1 MTLLLCLINH
11 YFRLLNLFI
20 FHSDLPDIEDSSTSV
35 VLLAVR
41 KSSPEQRPSSPEEQS
56 PVTSERHRRLLSQI
70 NERFRKTLSLDSQRS
85 VSVQSQTR
93 PKSMVQTPFV
103 AQNNVKTNKD
113 KGEEL
118 IKEKS
123 PKKKRFRP
131 KSFFSLETFLDS
143 RRSEASSAD
152 DYSSSKYC
160 KFYLDSADSS
170 PVFKGRATPD
180 LLDTPG
186 ISSGESRCKK
196 RLDKLENHYNK
207 IQKLKGAGLQQ
218 NERDYE
224 PNGFQDTVYSEPF
237 YTSQTTLVLGAKP
250 DSIDTIDQ
258 LYDRIDHNRKE
269 CIGTVDEI
277 ANNSSDA
284 ILCEA
289 QYINAEFG
297 AQDRNDA
304 AYVISVEENDVL
316 MNERT
321 KELVVK
327 IMDKSVDSIGSC
339 SLDVDADN
347 TDFSGIFGWTEL
359 FAVTQ

>member
-1 MTLLLCLINH
+1 M
-11 YFRLLNLFI
+11 FI
-20 FHSDLPDIEDSSTSV
+20 FHSDLPDIEDSSASV

-41 KSSPEQRPSSPEEQS
+41 KSSLEQHLSPEEQS
-56 PVTSERHRRLLSQI
+56 AVTSEHHRHLLSQI

-93 PKSMVQTPFV
+93 PKSMVQTPYI
-103 AQNNVKTNKD
+103 AQNNVKTTKD
-113 KGEEL
+113 KDEEL
-118 IKEKS
+118 IKGKS

-143 RRSEASSAD
+143 RRSDASSAD

-224 PNGFQDTVYSEPF
+224 PNGYEDSAYSEPF

-250 DSIDTIDQ
+250 ISSDTIDE
-258 LYDRIDHNRKE
+258 LYDRIDYNRKE
-269 CIGTVDEI
+269 CIGTVEEI
-277 ANNSSDA
+277 ANNSSDP

-289 QYINAEFG
+289 QYINVEFG
-297 AQDRNDA
+297 TQEGYDA
-304 AYVISVEENDVL
+304 AYVISIEENDVL

-339 SLDVDADN
+339 SLDVEADN
-347 TDFSGIFGWTEL
+347 TDFSGIFGRTE
-359 FAVTQ
+359 